1 MKTISTYLSFFVFLL
16 LFQVTISAEEG
27 DAVYK
32 KIIHEYT
39 LNPDGSSEYREYKE
53 IKLLSHL
60 SFNRMYGETFI
71 IFDPAYQELEINE
84 AYTIMAD
91 GQRVDVPD
99 NAFNEVLPRAASHA
113 PAYNRLREMVVTH
126 TGLEVGATIYLD
138 YTLKTKAGFM
148 PAFMGEEFIKD
159 IVPIN
164 ERQVIIRIPA
174 DKELQYKVLNIR
186 TAPEVSLDKGM
197 NVYNFTFRD
206 LSAYTRV
213 WGTDHELL
221 PRLFFSAAKD
231 LERVYFPFVSQP
243 AFTYPANPEM
253 EMAVEKIKE
262 EEKDD
267 LQVALALQKLVSN
280 DIATWNISLKYTGFK
295 CRTPVEVWNSNGG
308 TKLEKTILLATL
320 LQKARL
326 SGVPIAIIPDAY
338 YDRKVGSLYV
348 IEDFAVQAKVGMGE
362 RLYLSATHS
371 QDQNM
376 SFSLAGNKLLILD
389 GAIESL
395 RTFETEHVPAQII
408 YHGDFTNDENEKL
421 TGKLHVKLTGSVNP
435 YFSLSLDTAYAKRY
449 GSGVQDVNLIKL
461 GPDESIFDLE
471 MVKREAF
478 EQYGDYIFMNIP
490 TSRSGISS
498 WGFSYIESGRQTP
511 IKLKE
516 LIHEQYHYMIK
527 LPDSLELISSN
538 VDINIDNAIG
548 KLKISLRQEG
558 NTVYSTREI
567 EFKKDIVQFSEFA
580 AFNEL
585 WQAWMNPHLKE
596 IILKNKEQGTR
607 NKE

>member
-1 MKTISTYLSFFVFLL
+1 MKTISTYLSFLMFLL

-126 TGLEVGATIYLD
+126 TGLEVGASIYLD

-148 PAFMGEEFIKD
+148 PAFMGEEFIKA
-159 IVPIN
+159 IVPID

-174 DKELQYKVLNIR
+174 DKKLQYKVLNIR

-197 NVYNFTFRD
+197 NVYTFTFSG
-206 LSAYTRV
+206 LSAFTGA
-213 WGTDHELL
+213 WGTDIELL

-253 EMAVEKIKE
+253 EMAVQKIKE

-267 LQVALALQKLVSN
+267 LQVALALQKLVSD
-280 DIATWNISLKYTGFK
+280 DIATWNISLEYTGFK

-326 SGVPIAIIPDAY
+326 SGIPIAIIPEKY

-395 RTFETEHVPAQII
+395 RTFDEIPTTAGIL
-408 YHGDFTNDENEKL
+408 YDGYFTIEDENKL
-421 TGKLHVKLTGSVNP
+421 AGSIKVELSHELNP
-435 YFSLSLDTAYAKRY
+435 YFRLSQDTGYAKRY
-449 GSGVQDVNLIKL
+449 ASGVQNVKL
-461 GPDESIFDLE
+461 NVLSMAQSEFELE
-471 MVKREAF
+471 IEKSGAF
-478 EQYGDYIFMNIP
+478 KEYGGYMFLKLPHCN
-490 TSRSGISS
+490 SGISS
-498 WGFSYIESGRQTP
+498 WGYSYIEANRNTA
-511 IKLKE
+511 IKLPE
-516 LIHEQYHYMIK
+516 LIHEKYIYVIV
-527 LPDSLELISSN
+527 LPDNYELVTPEVHIITDNEIGNLDISISSDGEN
-538 VDINIDNAIG
+538 VFIFRE
-548 KLKISLRQEG
+548 ISL
-558 NTVYSTREI
+558 
-567 EFKKDIVQFSEFA
+567 KKSLVIYNEFA
-580 AFNEL
+580 AFSEL
-585 WQAWMNPHLKE
+585 WEAWMNPHFKE
-596 IILKNKEQGTR
+596 IIIKK
-607 NKE
+607 

>member
-60 SFNRMYGETFI
+60 SFHRMYGETFI

-174 DKELQYKVLNIR
+174 DRELQYKVLNIR

-197 NVYNFTFRD
+197 NVYTFTFRS
-206 LSAYTRV
+206 LSAYTRE
-213 WGTDHELL
+213 WGTDLELL

-231 LERVYFPFVSQP
+231 LERAYFPFVSQP

-253 EMAVEKIKE
+253 ERAAE
-262 EEKDD
+262 
-267 LQVALALQKLVSN
+267 
-280 DIATWNISLKYTGFK
+280 
-295 CRTPVEVWNSNGG
+295 
-308 TKLEKTILLATL
+308 
-320 LQKARL
+320 
-326 SGVPIAIIPDAY
+326 VPIRDGIS
-338 YDRKVGSLYV
+338 GSTSGLRD
-348 IEDFAVQAKVGMGE
+348 ITVQMICTSLVYPFGNRG
-362 RLYLSATHS
+362 RTGRSIRR
-371 QDQNM
+371 QVRI
-376 SFSLAGNKLLILD
+376 SFSAGRPSRRKKPPGIL
-389 GAIESL
+389 
-395 RTFETEHVPAQII
+395 PA
-408 YHGDFTNDENEKL
+408 
-421 TGKLHVKLTGSVNP
+421 
-435 YFSLSLDTAYAKRY
+435 A
-449 GSGVQDVNLIKL
+449 
-461 GPDESIFDLE
+461 
-471 MVKREAF
+471 
-478 EQYGDYIFMNIP
+478 
-490 TSRSGISS
+490 
-498 WGFSYIESGRQTP
+498 
-511 IKLKE
+511 
-516 LIHEQYHYMIK
+516 
-527 LPDSLELISSN
+527 
-538 VDINIDNAIG
+538 
-548 KLKISLRQEG
+548 
-558 NTVYSTREI
+558 
-567 EFKKDIVQFSEFA
+567 
-580 AFNEL
+580 
-585 WQAWMNPHLKE
+585 
-596 IILKNKEQGTR
+596 
-607 NKE
+607 

>member
-1 MKTISTYLSFFVFLL
+1 MKIISTYLSFFVFLF
-16 LFQVTISAEEG
+16 LFQVTLSAEEG

-39 LNPDGSSEYREYKE
+39 LNPDGSNEYREYKE
-53 IKLLSHL
+53 IKLLSYL

-84 AYTIMAD
+84 AYTIMAN

-126 TGLEVGATIYLD
+126 TGLEIGASIYLD

-159 IVPIN
+159 IVPID

-197 NVYNFTFRD
+197 NVYTFTFRG
-206 LSAYTRV
+206 LSAYSGG
-213 WGTDHELL
+213 WGTDYELL

-231 LERVYFPFVSQP
+231 LERAYFPFVSQP

-267 LQVALALQKLVSN
+267 LQVALALQKLVSS
-280 DIATWNISLKYTGFK
+280 DIATWNLSPKYTGFK

-326 SGVPIAIIPDAY
+326 SGVPIAIIPDKY
-338 YDRKVGSLYV
+338 YDRKVGSLYM

-376 SFSLAGNKLLILD
+376 SFSLAGNKLLVLD

-395 RTFETEHVPAQII
+395 RTFDEVPTTPEILYDGNFTIEDDHKLAGNIQIKLS
-408 YHGDFTNDENEKL
+408 HGL
-421 TGKLHVKLTGSVNP
+421 NP

-449 GSGVQDVNLIKL
+449 ASGVQNVKL
-461 GPDESIFDLE
+461 NALSMAHSEFELEIEKSGALKEYDGYMFLKLPDCN
-471 MVKREAF
+471 K
-478 EQYGDYIFMNIP
+478 
-490 TSRSGISS
+490 GISS
-498 WGFSYIESGRQTP
+498 WGYSYIEANRSTP
-511 IKLKE
+511 IKLPA
-516 LIHEQYHYMIK
+516 LIIEKYTYMIT
-527 LPDSLELISSN
+527 LPDNYTLVTPEVNIITDNEIGNIDISISS
-538 VDINIDNAIG
+538 AG
-548 KLKISLRQEG
+548 KTVFIS
-558 NTVYSTREI
+558 REI
-567 EFKKDIVQFSEFA
+567 ILKKSHVNYDEFADFSE
-580 AFNEL
+580 L
-585 WQAWMNPHLKE
+585 WEAWMNPHFQE
-596 IILKNKEQGTR
+596 IIIKK
-607 NKE
+607 

>member
-1 MKTISTYLSFFVFLL
+1 MKTISTYLSFFVFLF

-39 LNPDGSSEYREYKE
+39 LNPDGSNEYREYKE

-71 IFDPAYQELEINE
+71 IFDPAYQMLEINE

-253 EMAVEKIKE
+253 EIAVKKIKE
-262 EEKDD
+262 EKKDD
-267 LQVALALQKLVSN
+267 LQIALALQKLVSS
-280 DIATWNISLKYTGFK
+280 DIATWNISLEYTGFK

-308 TKLEKTILLATL
+308 TALEKTILLATL

-326 SGVPIAIIPDAY
+326 SGIPIAIIPEKY
-338 YDRKVGSLYV
+338 YDRKVGSLYM
-348 IEDFAVQAKVGMGE
+348 IDDFAVLTKVGMGE

-395 RTFETEHVPAQII
+395 RTFDEIPTTAGIL
-408 YHGDFTNDENEKL
+408 YDGNFTIEDDNIL
-421 TGKLHVKLTGSVNP
+421 AGSIHVKLSHELNP
-435 YFSLSLDTAYAKRY
+435 YLRLSQDTGYAKRY
-449 GSGVQDVNLIKL
+449 ASGVQNVKL
-461 GPDESIFDLE
+461 NALSMAQSEFELE
-471 MVKREAF
+471 IEKSEALK
-478 EQYGDYIFMNIP
+478 EYGAYMFLKLPYCN
-490 TSRSGISS
+490 SGVSS
-498 WGFSYIESGRQTP
+498 WGFSYIEANRNTP
-511 IKLKE
+511 IKFPE
-516 LIHEQYHYMIK
+516 LIYEKYTYVIA
-527 LPDSLELISSN
+527 LPDNYALVTPEVHTITDNEIGNMDISISSDGKN
-538 VDINIDNAIG
+538 VYI
-548 KLKISLRQEG
+548 
-558 NTVYSTREI
+558 TREI
-567 EFKKDIVQFSEFA
+567 RLKKGHVNYNEFA
-580 AFNEL
+580 AFNKL
-585 WQAWMNPHLKE
+585 WKAWMNPHLKE

>member
-16 LFQVTISAEEG
+16 VFQITISAEEG

-53 IKLLSHL
+53 IKLLSYM

-91 GQRVDVPD
+91 GQRVEVPD

-126 TGLEVGATIYLD
+126 TGLELGATIYLD

-159 IVPIN
+159 IVPID
-164 ERQVIIRIPA
+164 EKQLIIRIPA
-174 DKELQYKVLNIR
+174 DKELQYKVMNIR
-186 TAPEVSLDKGM
+186 TAPEVSLEKGM
-197 NVYNFTFRD
+197 NIYTFTFRG
-206 LSAYTRV
+206 LSAYTRE

-253 EMAVEKIKE
+253 EMAVKKITEEK
-262 EEKDD
+262 KDD
-267 LQVALALQKLVSN
+267 LQVALALQKLVSS
-280 DIATWNISLKYTGFK
+280 DIATWNISPKYTGFK

-308 TKLEKTILLATL
+308 TAMEKTVLLATL

-326 SGVPIAIIPDAY
+326 SGVPVAVIPEKY
-338 YDRKVGSLYV
+338 YERKVGSLHM
-348 IEDFAVQAKVGMGE
+348 IQDFAVQAKVGMGE

-376 SFSLAGNKLLILD
+376 SFSLAGNKLLVLD

-395 RTFETEHVPAQII
+395 RTFEPAPVPAKII
-408 YHGDFTNDENEKL
+408 YHGDFSIDADEKI
-421 TGKLHVKLTGSVNP
+421 TGNLNVKLSGTLNP
-435 YFSLSLDTAYAKRY
+435 YFKLSLDSTYAKRFAA
-449 GSGVQDVNLIKL
+449 GTKDVRLIKL
-461 GPDESIFDLE
+461 SSDESISNLE
-471 MVKREAF
+471 IDKENVF
-478 EQYGDYIFMNIP
+478 EQYGDYFFLNIL
-490 TSRSGISS
+490 SSQSGISS
-498 WGFSYIESGRQTP
+498 WGFTYIETGRKDP
-511 IKLKE
+511 IKLPE
-516 LIHEQYHYMIK
+516 LIHEQYHYMIT
-527 LPDSLELISSN
+527 LPDGYELISPA
-538 VDINIDNAIG
+538 VDITVDNAIG
-548 KLKISLRQEG
+548 KLIISLRKEG
-558 NTVYSTREI
+558 NTVHSTREI
-567 EFKKDIVQFSEFA
+567 ELKRDLIQFNEFA

-596 IILKNKEQGTR
+596 IILKNNE
-607 NKE
+607 